1 MAGGLHLYEIE
12 ERDRRMADSA
22 FEDGREMVGRV
33 AGEIG
38 ELGESDVPFEIFL
51 HEFNGRH
58 ANRIGVGVRSFVG
71 GSACEPVLPD
81 VAKRAEEVVQE
92 R

>member
-1 MAGGLHLYEIE
+1 MAGSLHFDEVE
-12 ERDRRMADSA
+12 EGDGSVSDSTL
-22 FEDGREMVGRV
+22 EDGREMVGRV

-38 ELGESDVPFEIFL
+38 ELGESDVSFEIFF
-51 HEFNGRH
+51 HEFYGRH

-81 VAKRAEEVVQE
+81 VAKRTEEVVQE